1 MEKDSKPEA
10 SDSRP
15 EKPDEHQ
22 LIVWLV
28 AAASPGEGLI
38 EEFVGVNAVSN
49 YSVHCTDG
57 GRVTHVAEW
66 IVSVCCVFELINMQC
81 LWPPNPQHC
90 LWAPPLKL
98 GMVGQS
104 AMVSLSFGPSPC
116 RVESLHPSDA
126 EELSSI
132 TWKG

>member
-1 MEKDSKPEA
+1 
-10 SDSRP
+10 
-15 EKPDEHQ
+15 
-22 LIVWLV
+22 
-28 AAASPGEGLI
+28 
-38 EEFVGVNAVSN
+38 
-49 YSVHCTDG
+49 
-57 GRVTHVAEW
+57 
-66 IVSVCCVFELINMQC
+66 MQC